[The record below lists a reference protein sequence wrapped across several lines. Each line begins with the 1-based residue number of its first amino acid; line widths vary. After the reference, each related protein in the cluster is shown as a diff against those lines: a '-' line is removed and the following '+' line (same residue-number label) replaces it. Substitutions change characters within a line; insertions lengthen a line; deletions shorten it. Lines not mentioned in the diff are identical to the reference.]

1 MKGYKFKLDAV
12 LKIRKLKEE
21 RCKMEIGQIQVQIN
35 KLNAD
40 IQRHKDGIKQSYD
53 SHEEGLS
60 NGLNGQE
67 LRFHPYFVSGK
78 NADIQKIQ
86 AEINDLKVDVQEKF
100 DELKYLRADVKV
112 MDKMKEKDQTKY
124 KKHLQKK
131 QFEEIEEQ
139 VQNWNAQQKQGL

>member
-35 KLNAD
+35 TLNSD

-53 SHEEGLS
+53 SHEQGLS
-60 NGLNGQE
+60 DGLNGQE

-78 NADIQKIQ
+78 NADITKIQ
-86 AEINDLKVDVQEKF
+86 QEIEYLKIDAEQKYE
-100 DELKYLRADVKV
+100 ELKYLRADVKV
-112 MDKMKEKDQTKY
+112 MDQMKEKDQTKY

-139 VQNWNAQQKQGL
+139 VQNWKAQQDQGI